1 MSIQPL
7 MKRTA
12 VALCAAVTVI
22 LMLLTAGCAAIP
34 KDGPVGKSDLLPG
47 RNNPVN
53 IDFRQNAP
61 VPGASAASIV
71 EGFIAAGTGVADDFQ
86 VARQYLDRSIAK
98 TWKAGTRTLVYKG
111 SFKAVSEGS
120 GSQFKVDFDVESTVD
135 PDGIR
140 TPAAPGA
147 VETVKFALTKVDGEW
162 RISAAPDGIMLQAA
176 NFDTLFSAYS
186 LYFYDPTFA
195 FAVPDVRWL
204 SGKATT
210 TTTSIVR
217 ALLNG
222 PAPYLKGAVASA
234 FPSGMELVRDSVPVN
249 NGVAQVDLT
258 AQPLLD
264 ASVKSRQQMQAQ
276 LMLTLRNLNTV
287 TSVTLRAD
295 TREVDLGTPDQGLP
309 APLVNN
315 QVPLQ
320 QVALFKGKLVRY
332 ASGAT
337 TQIDGLPPL
346 AKYGPSH
353 PAVSYGNNLY
363 AFLNADHSRL
373 YAVRPGQS
381 ERQVAS
387 GIKLTAPSFS
397 PQDWVWTA
405 TGDQRGTVIAVPA
418 GSSKTEPPSPGVV
431 LTVQWLRGRTVT
443 SFRVSRDGSR
453 ALVVSEQN
461 GVSTVQ
467 ITGILRSGDLPKD
480 LTLPITLVN
489 SVHASLGV
497 WLNETSVAV
506 MRPSATGDVE
516 VEVLSLKAS
525 ASQLAPLKGM
535 LGLSGGNGV
544 LDLYVGT
551 AEGLFARVGNG
562 WSMEG
567 KGVTDAAYAG

>member
-1 MSIQPL
+1 MTVRPL
-7 MKRTA
+7 RKRIA
-12 VALCAAVTVI
+12 QALCAGITAV
-22 LMLLTAGCAAIP
+22 LMLLSAGCAAIP
-34 KDGPVGKSDLLPG
+34 KDGPVGRSDLLPG

-98 TWKAGTRTLVYKG
+98 TWKADTRTLVYQG
-111 SFKAVSEGS
+111 GFKAVSDGS
-120 GSQFKVDFDVESTVD
+120 GSEFKVDFDVESTVD
-135 PDGIR
+135 PNGIR

-147 VETVKFALTKVDGEW
+147 VETVKFSLTKVDGEW
-162 RISAAPDGIMLQAA
+162 RISKVPDGIMLQTA

-222 PAPYLKGAVASA
+222 PAPYLLGAVASA
-234 FPSGMELVRDSVPVN
+234 FPNGMELVRDSVPVN

-295 TREVDLGTPDQGLP
+295 TREVDLGTPDQGVP

-315 QVPLQ
+315 QVPPH
-320 QVALFKGKLVRY
+320 QVALYKGQLVRY
-332 ASGAT
+332 ADGAS
-337 TQIDGLPPL
+337 TQIEGLPAL
-346 AKYGPSH
+346 AKYAPSH

-363 AFLNADHSRL
+363 AFLNGDHGRL
-373 YAVRPGQS
+373 YAVSPGQP

-387 GIKLTAPSFS
+387 GVELTAPSFS
-397 PQDWVWTA
+397 PQDWLWTA

-418 GSSKTEPPSPGVV
+418 GTSKGQPSAGVV
-431 LTVQWLRGRTVT
+431 LKVQWLQGRTVT

-453 ALVVSEQN
+453 ALVISEQN

-480 LTLPITLVN
+480 LTQPITLLN
-489 SVHASLGV
+489 SVNASEGV

-506 MRPSATGDVE
+506 MRPSATGPVE
-516 VEVLSLKAS
+516 VEILNLKAA
-525 ASQLAPLKGM
+525 ASRLAPLKGM

-544 LDLYVGT
+544 LDLYAGT

-562 WSMEG
+562 WSLEA
-567 KGVTDAAYAG
+567 KGVTDPAFAG